1 MKTLHAYLVR
11 EVFATA
17 LMTVAV
23 FTFVLL
29 LGNVLKEIV
38 ELLVNRQ
45 ANFFVVMKAI
55 GFLIPYV
62 LLFALPMGMLTA
74 TLLVFGRFSADQEL
88 TAARA
93 SGISLVALAT
103 PVLLLSVVFSGLC
116 AWVNMEL
123 APRGR
128 VAYKALLQK
137 VALSNPAGMLRENQ
151 YNEFKDGWSVYARK
165 IKNNDLKDVK
175 VYQVSDDG
183 ISRKLVTAPT
193 GKFAWVD
200 NQLVLTLFDATQTQ
214 IEGLNIFPS
223 GYSASVD
230 LPIIPKSN
238 TNNNSRINLTDMTFL
253 QLQDQLEK
261 LEKSFAHV
269 EPGRTNS
276 PTQLRDEL
284 RQIKKMRNDIT
295 LPVRVQIHRQ
305 VAFSFAC
312 IAFTL
317 IGLPLGI
324 RAHRRETSV
333 GIAISLLLVLV
344 YYSFIIL
351 AQSWDTRPEFAPQL
365 IVWIP
370 NFIFQAVGA
379 VLLWRVNKG
388 IS

>member
-1 MKTLHAYLVR
+1 MKTLHAYLTR
-11 EVFATA
+11 EVLATA
-17 LMTVAV
+17 VMTVAV

-38 ELLVNRQ
+38 ELLVSRQ
-45 ANFFVVMKAI
+45 ATFFVVMKGIAL
-55 GFLIPYV
+55 LIPYV

-103 PVLLLSVVFSGLC
+103 PVLFLSVMFSGLC

-128 VAYKALLQK
+128 VAYKALLHQ
-137 VALSNPAGMLRENQ
+137 VAQSNPTGLFRENQ
-151 YNEFKDGWSVYARK
+151 YIEFQEGWSVYARR
-165 IKNNDLKDVK
+165 IKNTDLKDVK
-175 VYQVSDDG
+175 VYQVSEDDA
-183 ISRKLVTAPT
+183 SRRLVTAPS
-193 GKFAWVD
+193 GKFTWTEGR
-200 NQLVLTLFDATQTQ
+200 LVLTLFDTTDTTIQGT
-214 IEGLNIFPS
+214 NIFPS
-223 GYSASVD
+223 FHFDSIE
-230 LPIIPKSN
+230 LPIVPRSTAN
-238 TNNNSRINLTDMTFL
+238 SSSRISLTDMTFL
-253 QLQDQLEK
+253 QLQEQMEK
-261 LEKSFAHV
+261 LEKSFSMV

-276 PTQLRDEL
+276 PEALRDEL
-284 RQIKKMRNDIT
+284 RQFKKIRNDIT

-305 VAFSFAC
+305 ISFSFAC

-317 IGLPLGI
+317 IGIPLGI
-324 RAHRRETSV
+324 RAHRRETSA
-333 GIAISLLLVLV
+333 GIAMALILVLI

-370 NFIFQAVGA
+370 NFIFQAIGA
-379 VLLWRVNKG
+379 VLLWRANKG